1 MIRKLVVA
9 AVVVIIGVVLLRKT
23 WVGHQVETWWHDTR
37 EAMESR
43 IPPEKRIKE
52 LRREIGKIDGEV
64 KKAVN
69 GLIKMEV
76 SRNELRDD
84 VAKLEE
90 TKTRRMSEVEAMKTA
105 LEAGNNQVVY
115 QKHTYRPAAFQD
127 KLDHAV
133 AALKTTK
140 QTLRVRQQ
148 ALQNKEE
155 SLATLDR
162 RINRMKEK
170 KLELAALADRLDTKL
185 EELRLKQL
193 ENNVAIDDSKVSEC
207 EALYAKIKRG
217 LEEEELKAEK
227 YAHYGLTTPVTA
239 PEKERKPVAESIK
252 EAQKALEEDDAKAP
266 AVVDKK

>member
-1 MIRKLVVA
+1 MCRKLLVA
-9 AVVVIIGVVLLRKT
+9 AVVVIVGVVLLRKT
-23 WVGHQVETWWHDTR
+23 WVGHQVETWWQDTR

-76 SRNELRDD
+76 SRNELRDE
-84 VAKLEE
+84 VAKLE
-90 TKTRRMSEVEAMKTA
+90 KIKADRMSEVEAMKTA
-105 LEAGNNQVVY
+105 LEGANHQVVY
-115 QKHTYRPAAFQD
+115 QKVTYRPATFQR
-127 KLDHAV
+127 KLDQGV
-133 AALKTTK
+133 AALKSTK
-140 QTLRVRQQ
+140 ETLRVRQQ

-155 SLATLDR
+155 SLAALDR
-162 RINRMKEK
+162 RITRMKEK
-170 KLELAALADRLDTKL
+170 QGELVALADKLETKL

-193 ENNVAIDDSKVSEC
+193 ENNVQIDDSKVSEC

-227 YAHYGLTTPVTA
+227 YAHYGLTPVLNS
-239 PEKERKPVAESIK
+239 PEKDSKPVAESLK
-252 EAQKALEEDDAKAP
+252 EAQKVLEDDDAKAP